1 MHADEI
7 DIDADLVGRLV
18 AEQFPEWAALPLV
31 QVRPYGTDNAL
42 YRLGDD
48 LVVRLPRRERTAVT
62 LKKERR
68 WLPKLAPHLPLA
80 VPVPLAD
87 GVPADGYP
95 FHWSVYGW
103 LEGENATVER
113 VADSREAAADLAQ
126 FVAALQRIDPTG
138 GPPPGEHNF
147 FRGEPLSRRDEAVR
161 NSIHALRDEI
171 DVGVVTA
178 AWEPAVRAPEWQRA
192 PVWIHGDL
200 DSRNLL
206 VEQGRLRAVIDW
218 GGLGV
223 GDPACD
229 VMVAWKVFSVDAR
242 ELFRAEL
249 GVDDATW
256 TRSHGWALSQ
266 ALGALSYYSLD
277 TNPVLVRE
285 ARRWLAE
292 VLP

>member
-1 MHADEI
+1 
-7 DIDADLVGRLV
+7 VRRLI
-18 AEQFPEWAALPLV
+18 AEQFSEWANLPLE

-48 LVVRLPRRERTAVT
+48 LVVRLPRRQRTAAT

-80 VPVPLAD
+80 VPIPLAE

-113 VADSREAAADLAQ
+113 IEGSRRAAVDLAR
-126 FVAALQRIDPTG
+126 FVSALRRIDPTG
-138 GPPPGEHNF
+138 GPQPGRHNF
-147 FRGEPLSRRDEAVR
+147 FRGEPISRRDGAVR
-161 NSIHALRDEI
+161 SSMNALREEI

-178 AWEPAVRAPEWQRA
+178 AWEAALRAPEWRQT

-206 VEQGRLRAVIDW
+206 VEDGRLCGVIDW

-229 VMVAWKVFSVDAR
+229 VMVAWKVFSADVRDV
-242 ELFRAEL
+242 FRTEL

-266 ALGALSYYSLD
+266 ALNALSYYTLE